1 MRVTAWNVHA
11 PKPDDMKVMVYQI
24 GVGLW
29 IEGEKNVEKKKN
41 NNLLLYIAESQNI
54 LSTLYTGTILAK
66 QSFIL

>member
-29 IEGEKNVEKKKN
+29 IEGEKNVEKKRIIIP
-41 NNLLLYIAESQNI
+41 YF
-54 LSTLYTGTILAK
+54 T
-66 QSFIL
+66 